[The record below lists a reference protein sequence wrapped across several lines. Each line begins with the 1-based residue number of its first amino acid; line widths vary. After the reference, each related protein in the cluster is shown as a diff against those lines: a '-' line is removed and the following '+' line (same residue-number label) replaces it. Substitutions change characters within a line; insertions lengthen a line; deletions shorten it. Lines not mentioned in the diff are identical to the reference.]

1 MSSEPAVPAKRVTWA
16 ELFFDLVFA
25 FALTEVSAL
34 LLHDY
39 SPAGVGRALVVFV
52 PIYWAWVGTSVHA
65 NTHDVDN
72 LVGRIGIFAVGLC
85 SMFMALAVPGAY
97 GERGVYFGAAYFTL
111 RIILAGLV
119 FWGERMA
126 ITPFSVALFVT
137 GPLMLVGGLLDGPAR
152 LIVWVAAA
160 AVDLATPLLTRKRLT
175 VIRFHAEH
183 LPERFGLFLIIA
195 LGESIVA
202 VGVPA
207 AAQPDLSPISMVSVA
222 VAFVLAC
229 SLWWVYFVF
238 AADTMRHRLATTA
251 VQTDFIRQMLSYG
264 HLALIGAILAVA
276 VGLEVVVSH
285 PDHELPSGAAAL
297 LYGGCALYL
306 ATFGYIQFRM
316 TRGRSAVRSAAATVV
331 LALLPVAWLVPAVVA
346 PCLLLVVLVPLNV
359 VEHQMD
365 RRARSARSDQAAGRQ
380 S

>member
-1 MSSEPAVPAKRVTWA
+1 MTSEQAEKRVTWA

-34 LLHDY
+34 LLHDH
-39 SPAGVGRALVVFV
+39 SPAGIGRALVVFV

-72 LVGRIGIFAVGLC
+72 LAGRLGIFAVGLC

-97 GERGVYFGAAYFTL
+97 GERGAYFGAAYFAL

-119 FWGERMA
+119 FWGDRTV
-126 ITPFSVALFVT
+126 ITPYSVALYVT

-152 LIVWVAAA
+152 LAVWSVAA
-160 AVDLATPLLTRKRLT
+160 AVDLATPLLTRRRLT
-175 VIRFHAEH
+175 GVRFHAEH

-207 AAQPDLSPISMVSVA
+207 AAQPDLSPVSMVAVA

-238 AADTMRHRLATTA
+238 AADTMRHRLATTT
-251 VQTDFIRQMLSYG
+251 VQTDVIRQMLSYG
-264 HLALIGAILAVA
+264 HLALIASILAVA
-276 VGLEVVVSH
+276 VGLEEVVSH
-285 PDHELPSGAAAL
+285 PGHELSTGAAAL
-297 LYGGCALYL
+297 LFGGCALYL
-306 ATFGYIQFRM
+306 ATFGLIQFHM
-316 TRGRSAVRSAAATVV
+316 SPGRSMTRSAAAVVV
-331 LALLPVAWLVPAVVA
+331 LALLPVAWSAPAVLA
-346 PCLLLVVLVPLNV
+346 PCLLVVVLVPLNA
-359 VEHQMD
+359 VEHLVD
-365 RRARSARSDQAAGRQ
+365 RRARAARSEQPAAGQ
-380 S
+380 

>member
-1 MSSEPAVPAKRVTWA
+1 MSSEPAVPEKRVTWA

-152 LIVWVAAA
+152 LVVWAAAA

-207 AAQPDLSPISMVSVA
+207 ATQSDLSPISMISVA

-285 PDHELPSGAAAL
+285 PDHELPPGAAAL

-316 TRGRSAVRSAAATVV
+316 TRGRSAVRTAAAVVV
-331 LALLPVAWLVPAVVA
+331 LALQPVAWSVPAVVA

-365 RRARSARSDQAAGRQ
+365 RRARSARRDQPAGSQ

>member
-1 MSSEPAVPAKRVTWA
+1 MTSEQAEKRVTWA

-34 LLHDY
+34 LLHDH
-39 SPAGVGRALVVFV
+39 SPAGIGRALVVFV

-72 LVGRIGIFAVGLC
+72 LAGRLGIFAVGLC

-97 GERGVYFGAAYFTL
+97 GERGAYFGAAYFAL

-119 FWGERMA
+119 FWGDRTV
-126 ITPFSVALFVT
+126 ITPYSVALYVT

-152 LIVWVAAA
+152 LAVWSVAA
-160 AVDLATPLLTRKRLT
+160 AVDLATPLLTRRRLT
-175 VIRFHAEH
+175 GVRFHAEH

-207 AAQPDLSPISMVSVA
+207 AAQPDLSPVSMVAVA

-238 AADTMRHRLATTA
+238 AADTMRHRLATTT
-251 VQTDFIRQMLSYG
+251 VQTDVIRQMLSYG
-264 HLALIGAILAVA
+264 HLALIASILAVA
-276 VGLEVVVSH
+276 VGLEEVVSH
-285 PDHELPSGAAAL
+285 PGHELSTGAAAL
-297 LYGGCALYL
+297 LFGGCALYL
-306 ATFGYIQFRM
+306 ATFGLIQFHM
-316 TRGRSAVRSAAATVV
+316 APGRSMTRSAAAVIV
-331 LALLPVAWLVPAVVA
+331 LALLPVTWSAPAVLA
-346 PCLLLVVLVPLNV
+346 PCLLVVVLVPLNA
-359 VEHQMD
+359 VEHLVD
-365 RRARSARSDQAAGRQ
+365 RRARATRSEQPAAGQ
-380 S
+380 

>member
-1 MSSEPAVPAKRVTWA
+1 MTTQEAPEKRVTWA

-34 LLHDY
+34 LLQDH
-39 SPAGVGRALVVFV
+39 SWSGVGRSLVVFV

-97 GERGVYFGAAYFTL
+97 GDRGAYFGAAYFAL

-119 FWGERMA
+119 FWGERMV

-137 GPLMLVGGLLDGPAR
+137 GPLMFIGGLLDGNAR
-152 LIVWVAAA
+152 LIVWIIAA
-160 AVDLATPLLTRKRLT
+160 AVDLSTPLLTRRSLT
-175 VIRFHAEH
+175 GIRFHSAH

-207 AAQPDLSPISMVSVA
+207 AMKPDLSPIAMASVA
-222 VAFVLAC
+222 VAFILAC

-251 VQTDFIRQMLSYG
+251 VQTDVIRQMLSYG
-264 HLALIGAILAVA
+264 HLALIGSILAVA
-276 VGLEVVVSH
+276 VGLEEVVAH
-285 PDHELPSGAAAL
+285 PDHEMSTGAAAL
-297 LYGGCALYL
+297 LFGGCAMYL

-316 TRGRSAVRSAAATVV
+316 SRSRSTTRWAAAVIV
-331 LALLPVAWLVPAVVA
+331 LALLPVASMVPALLA
-346 PCLLLVVLVPLNV
+346 PCLLIVVMVPLNV
-359 VEHQMD
+359 LEHLMD
-365 RRARSARSDQAAGRQ
+365 RREHSARSDQPAGGQ
-380 S
+380 P